1 MRIKMLSRRWLI
13 NCLLIVLI
21 CLLTYSGIR
30 YQLKSTTQPKNSI
43 TSLKPQDIYSVI
55 IESADNKLV
64 LRKSSNQWG
73 FEKPIQWPA
82 NNTSLERL
90 ISIVTS
96 ESNTRLSAEQID
108 LSKFGLQLPKA
119 ILTLDDTR
127 VLFGATNNIGERRY
141 IMIGSTVY
149 LLPDLHLHFINQ
161 GISGL
166 IDRRLLPGSVP
177 LKSLGL
183 AKFNLSKNSDGTWQV
198 DMLTDTLA
206 EQLKTLA
213 NNWQALE
220 AGNIKNF
227 DKTGTAEQ
235 KIVAGLQDGSNIE
248 FFIMSTR
255 PEIVIARPDLGV
267 QYHFSE
273 KQYYD
278 LLSIAKDK

>member
-1 MRIKMLSRRWLI
+1 MLSRRWLI

-21 CLLTYSGIR
+21 CLLAYSGIR
-30 YQLKSTTQPKNSI
+30 YQLKSKAQPKNSI
-43 TSLKPQDIYSVI
+43 TSLKPQDINSI
-55 IESADNKLV
+55 IIQFADTKLV
-64 LRKSSNQWG
+64 LRRSGNQWI

-82 NNTSLERL
+82 NNINLERL

-96 ESNTRLSAEQID
+96 ESNSRLPAEEID
-108 LSKFGLQLPKA
+108 LANLGLQLPKA
-119 ILTLDDTR
+119 TLTLNDTR

-141 IMIGSTVY
+141 IMIGSTIY

-166 IDRRLLPGSVP
+166 IDRRLLPSSI
-177 LKSLGL
+177 SLNSLRL
-183 AKFNLSKNSDGTWQV
+183 AEFNLSKNSDGTWQA
-198 DMLTDTLA
+198 DTLGDVVA
-206 EQLKTLA
+206 DQVNALV
-213 NNWQALE
+213 NNWQTLD

-273 KQYYD
+273 KQFYD
-278 LLSIAKDK
+278 LLSIAKD